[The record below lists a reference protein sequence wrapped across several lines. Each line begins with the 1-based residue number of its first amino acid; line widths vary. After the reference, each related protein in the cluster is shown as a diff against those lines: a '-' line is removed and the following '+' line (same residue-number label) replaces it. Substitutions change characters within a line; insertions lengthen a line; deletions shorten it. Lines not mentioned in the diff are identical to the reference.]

1 MSNKKDYFSK
11 WKENY
16 PIMMIYK
23 NWTINIGKIENSLII
38 LNEQRLNIKSFS
50 ISEFLEESNVV
61 RFCFS
66 LSLYNQ

>member
-1 MSNKKDYFSK
+1 
-11 WKENY
+11 
-16 PIMMIYK
+16 MMIYK

-38 LNEQRLNIKSFS
+38 LDEQRLNIKSFS